1 MASGCASSN
10 ASRAPRAY
18 HASVPATPPFVE
30 RREPR
35 GIAWVRPDLADV
47 PLEALWAEPEPLAD
61 AKGRGGVGRLL
72 VAGIDCVARPYRRGG
87 ALAALL
93 RDRYASPRRAR
104 NELLALAALR
114 QEGVPVVAPVAAVA
128 RRHGAFWR
136 LRLLTER
143 VDGALPL
150 PAFLAAFP
158 AHRRMAAAG
167 VGTVLRLAF
176 AAGLRHPD
184 LHPDNVL
191 CAVRGDRLRVALV
204 DLDRAVVRA
213 PLPARVRDAMLS
225 RWQRYWSKHRAS
237 LPARASRAETMR
249 GLGALLADREERH
262 AVWRR
267 LAATTARGLGRASA
281 RR

>member
-1 MASGCASSN
+1 
-10 ASRAPRAY
+10 
-18 HASVPATPPFVE
+18 
-30 RREPR
+30 
-35 GIAWVRPDLADV
+35 VRPDLATVALD
-47 PLEALWAEPEPLAD
+47 ALWAEPEPLAG

-72 VAGIDCVARPYRRGG
+72 VAGVDCVARPYRRGG

-104 NELLALAALR
+104 DELLALHALR
-114 QEGVPVVAPVAAVA
+114 QDGVPVVTPVAALA

-150 PAFLAAFP
+150 PAFLAAQP
-158 AHRRMAAAG
+158 GARRAAAAG

-184 LHPDNVL
+184 LHADNVL
-191 CAVRGDRLRVALV
+191 CALRGDRLRIALV

-213 PLPARVRDAMLS
+213 PLAPRDREAMLA
-225 RWQRYWSKHRAS
+225 RLQRYWWKHGAT
-237 LPARASRAETMR
+237 LPACATRAETMR
-249 GLGALLADREERH
+249 GLAAILPERAERH
-262 AVWRR
+262 AAWRR
-267 LAATTARGLGRASA
+267 IAGAASRGLGRKPS

>member
-1 MASGCASSN
+1 MASARASSN
-10 ASRAPRAY
+10 APRPPRAY
-18 HASVPATPPFVE
+18 HARVPATPPFVE

-47 PLEALWAEPEPLAD
+47 PLDALWAEPEPLAG

-72 VAGIDCVARPYRRGG
+72 VAGVDCVARPYRRGG

-104 NELLALAALR
+104 NELLALQALR
-114 QEGVPVVAPVAAVA
+114 QEGVPVVAPIAAVG

-150 PAFLAAFP
+150 PAFLAACP

-191 CAVRGDRLRVALV
+191 CALRGDRLRVVLV

-213 PLPARVRDAMLS
+213 PLPPRARDAMLA
-225 RWQRYWSKHRAS
+225 RWQRYWSKHRAAMPA
-237 LPARASRAETMR
+237 LPSRSETMR
-249 GLGALLADREERH
+249 GLAALVSDRGERR
-262 AVWRR
+262 ALWRK
-267 LAATTARGLGRASA
+267 LAAAAARGLGRKTG

>member
-1 MASGCASSN
+1 MASARASSN
-10 ASRAPRAY
+10 APRPPRAY
-18 HASVPATPPFVE
+18 HARVPATPPFVE

-47 PLEALWAEPEPLAD
+47 PLDALWAEPQPLAG

-72 VAGIDCVARPYRRGG
+72 VGGVDCVARPYRRGG

-104 NELLALAALR
+104 NELQALQALR
-114 QEGVPVVAPVAAVA
+114 QEGVPVVAPIAAVG

-143 VDGALPL
+143 VDGAMPL
-150 PAFLAAFP
+150 PAFLAACP
-158 AHRRMAAAG
+158 AQRRHAAAG

-191 CAVRGDRLRVALV
+191 CALRGDRLRIALV

-213 PLPARVRDAMLS
+213 PLPPRTRDAMLA
-225 RWQRYWSKHRAS
+225 RWQRYWAKHGAT
-237 LPARASRAETMR
+237 LPALPSRGETMR
-249 GLGALLADREERH
+249 GLVALVPDRDARR
-262 AVWRR
+262 ALWRK
-267 LAATTARGLGRASA
+267 LAAAAARGRGRKAG